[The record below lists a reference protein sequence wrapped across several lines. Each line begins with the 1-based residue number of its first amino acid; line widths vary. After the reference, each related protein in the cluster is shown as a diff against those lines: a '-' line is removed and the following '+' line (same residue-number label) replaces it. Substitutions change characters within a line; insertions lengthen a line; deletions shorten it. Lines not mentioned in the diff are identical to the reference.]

1 MDTDIVMLYLRTEH
15 AFHERKVRVHGRTV
29 SVRLESLYFDALD
42 EMCEREDVGIE
53 ELAERI
59 ERVGGRGCDLEV
71 GLRTLVVSY
80 FRSAT
85 PRSPYSGRTIH

>member
-1 MDTDIVMLYLRTEH
+1 MDTDIVMLHLRYGFAFTE
-15 AFHERKVRVHGRTV
+15 RTVRVHGRSV
-29 SVRLESLYFDALD
+29 NVRLESLYFDALD
-42 EMCEREDVGIE
+42 EMCDREDVGID

-71 GLRTLVVSY
+71 GLRTLVVAY

-85 PRSPYSGRTIH
+85 PGAGAPSRTLH